1 MSCTPIKINGGI
13 KIFRLALFLKSIPFA
28 LSSSIGKE
36 AERIEFDGKDYD
48 KKDIIANIVFIL
60 LSIVLVVAS
69 GALLSFSG
77 FGLIDSMFESVSA
90 FATTGLSVGIA
101 SVALATHLKLTLI
114 ILMVIGRVE
123 ILPFLIAVT
132 KIRGLS

>member
-1 MSCTPIKINGGI
+1 MFLGGMSFSTAGGI

-48 KKDIIANIVFIL
+48 KKDIIANIAFIL
-60 LSIVLVVAS
+60 LSIVLVVAT

-77 FGLIDSMFESVSA
+77 FGLIDSMFEAVSA
-90 FATTGLSVGIA
+90 FATTGLSVGIV
-101 SVALATHLKLTLI
+101 SVALAIHLKLVLI

-123 ILPFLIAVT
+123 ILPFLIAVR
-132 KIRGLS
+132 KIKG